1 MIHFYD
7 KNGDEGG
14 ESTELSQLAAEV
26 VASKPELRDRTINI
40 VLTDDA
46 KVTELGGGY
55 LGDDSITDV
64 IAFNLGEDLP
74 HNESV
79 NEADKEEDI
88 WGEVYV
94 SVEQAERQADA
105 AGHTLNRELA
115 ILIVHGLLH
124 LTGCEDDTPETK
136 KAMLDAGEKIV
147 SDFEAAHGK
156 FGI

>member
-1 MIHFYD
+1 MICFYD

-14 ESTELSQLAAEV
+14 EPTELSQIAAEV
-26 VASKPELRDRTINI
+26 VEKTPELQGRNISI

-46 KVTELGGGY
+46 KVTSLAGGY
-55 LGDDSITDV
+55 LGDDSVTDV

-74 HNESV
+74 RDDSV

-88 WGEVYV
+88 WGEIYV
-94 SVEQAERQADA
+94 SLEQAERQADTV
-105 AGHTLNRELA
+105 GHTLNRELA
-115 ILIVHGLLH
+115 ILVIHGLLH
-124 LTGCEDDTPETK
+124 LAGSEDDTPEAK

-147 SDFEAAHGK
+147 NDFEARNGK